1 MARSVRESSSSPTA
15 LERAL
20 SSPNG
25 GRPAAT
31 PLDALREARRAWLK
45 REPLDMGALAERLG
59 TSRATLYRWVGDK
72 DRLTAEVVWSLA
84 TDTLF
89 QARAEAKSTGP
100 DFVADVLD
108 WFMRAIACHP
118 SWRHF
123 LERDPEHALRILTSH
138 ESTIRL
144 RMTATV
150 KELLTE
156 QIDAG
161 TLVPALDLD
170 SLSYVIVRI
179 IESFMYSDLLAGAD
193 PDTSKATVVIRILLH
208 ADPVA
213 LNPKVELPRTRGR
226 GNRTRAARH

>member
-1 MARSVRESSSSPTA
+1 
-15 LERAL
+15 
-20 SSPNG
+20 
-25 GRPAAT
+25 
-31 PLDALREARRAWLK
+31 
-45 REPLDMGALAERLG
+45 MGALAERLG

-84 TDTLF
+84 ADTLS
-89 QARAEAKSTGP
+89 QGRAEAKSTGP

-108 WFMRAIACHP
+108 RFMRAVAGHP

-123 LERDPEHALRILTSH
+123 LERDPEYALRILTSQ

-150 KELLTE
+150 KELLAE
-156 QIDAG
+156 QIAAG
-161 TLVPALDLD
+161 ALVPALDLD
-170 SLSYVIVRI
+170 SLAYVIVRI

-208 ADPVA
+208 ADA
-213 LNPKVELPRTRGR
+213 IAANPKAELPRTRGR